1 MIHVAISVFPIES
14 EIESI
19 TDRGS
24 NQLQSCWTSEVVPPA
39 SKSPFA
45 KPSSQQMWL
54 SLVSRER
61 EGERYIHIYIIHMY
75 IYIVGERLIGK
86 CIYIYNCVHIYIYIC
101 PIHSW
106 VEMPRYVCTGR
117 YRIHITHVWYV
128 CRYSIYWYYIY
139 ILSYYIY
146 IYYHI
151 IYILSYDIYIYTVE
165 NMEILLCPYHCYCH
179 YHLWSCLLTGPLGW
193 SAGFGIRI
201 RRPHRSVDQDW
212 DPPEQITSITCTI
225 KDHWI
230 EMTKIN

>member
-61 EGERYIHIYIIHMY
+61 EREREVHIIYICSGREIDRQVYIYIIVY
-75 IYIVGERLIGK
+75 T
-86 CIYIYNCVHIYIYIC
+86 HIYIYALYIVGLRC
-101 PIHSW
+101 HD
-106 VEMPRYVCTGR
+106 MYVQEDIAYTLHM
-117 YRIHITHVWYV
+117 YDMYV
-128 CRYSIYWYYIY
+128 DIVYILILYIY

-146 IYYHI
+146 NICI
-151 IYILSYDIYIYTVE
+151 ICIHTLCVCCVLSYRAPVHDFWDVASTTLCCKRRSQNVE
-165 NMEILLCPYHCYCH
+165 EL
-179 YHLWSCLLTGPLGW
+179 GPLSNW
-193 SAGFGIRI
+193 AC
-201 RRPHRSVDQDW
+201 DW
-212 DPPEQITSITCTI
+212 IWEKAACNDMEG
-225 KDHWI
+225 KA
-230 EMTKIN
+230 ERGGKN